1 MRVGLEGM
9 VRQLRSKVWKEFL
22 EVPTTQN
29 GTKEKTKKVAMP
41 MRRQRTNRAAMALSQ
56 PLSPVTGSVWT
67 NVGVESRPSD
77 TAIK

>member
-1 MRVGLEGM
+1 MRVGVEGM

-22 EVPTTQN
+22 EVPARKN
-29 GTKEKTKKVAMP
+29 SPRESTKKVAMA
-41 MRRQRTNRAAMALSQ
+41 MRRQRTYRAAMALSQ

-67 NVGVESRPSD
+67 NVGVESRPAD